1 MAKGKK
7 TPVLVD
13 SGEINDLKDA
23 IGSLPMQFESLSKSN
38 EKLVEKVILLT
49 KGVFDLSKAVTKG
62 TNAKPA
68 KPTAKGGG
76 KTSNGQPDTKQI
88 ENAYKKN
95 IDNMFRGLTGQFGRN
110 IDKMFGGKVQQ
121 SLDSFASKLEDS
133 GTKGKFSGKGYY
145 IDGQKQEFK
154 GKIPKGSKFIK
165 DEAAFNQ
172 MKGGAN
178 PFGMG
183 KKGAGSILSKAGG
196 SLMRGASGL
205 LRAAGPIGAAFSI
218 GMQVVDFFDSGKAAQ
233 MSSDIATFFGG
244 AGAGKDTTK
253 ALFQNSKAYRDIVA
267 DYNIVEPVRQE
278 YAQRRDMMDFQK
290 QAEMDNL
297 GLAQDRVKDE
307 YNRRFDNEA
316 DWLNFAH
323 SQAMANIDAEHE
335 RRKTLF
341 MTGMQAAGKYIGVSE
356 RALNAIGSSTEAV
369 MNAISSVGKNL
380 GASVKDMVRMST
392 AAAGVS
398 KLLGASAEDV
408 LSMGNMFR
416 LLNKSSLEVGTNLTT
431 GIKAFADKNGVMAS
445 VIMKDM
451 TDSSAEI
458 YKFSSGT
465 AENFAKQAI
474 ALNKMG
480 TSMNAMMKASDSMV
494 LNYKD
499 SIKAEMGLSAMLG
512 KNVDLSETRA
522 KLMSGDQAGAAESLR
537 GALGG
542 MDVGAMNAFQK
553 QQLSQA
559 TGMDIE
565 QLMSLQQGGEGKV
578 KGTLEEKNAKK
589 TGADIAKGALDQDI
603 AHEAKKIA
611 MEQAMR
617 AKMLAFEQEKRKG
630 MLFIEQSQRL
640 ENLAIEQKWRL
651 KYAALDTEEKIDM
664 AVAEMQKESASKL
677 INNVFQ
683 DSAQTFKDNLTKQGM
698 TPDSAQFKEAM
709 AGFTAN
715 QDQIKQYTMGLVQNG
730 ILTSENAGMAM
741 ADIAQQI
748 GKGQTV
754 TVDYVNSQLKEQNA
768 FWNAE
773 KASQEEKAKIQAQ
786 MEALAKEREEKEA
799 GWLEDM
805 GDSLLDVVT
814 FGFSTV
820 DEDNDAITEQFDKR
834 QAELESA
841 MAAIDKK
848 YAGQQAMTNEAYP
861 IEKTFTPLQ
870 QGIDNLAP
878 QLKPTLD
885 STYMASNDMLKND
898 NTRGIIFK
906 KQYDYQAKVTNE
918 GVKATYAVI
927 AAVEQLAAAQGKP
940 VAVSANDIST
950 TIGRLEFKKY
960 AVPS

>member
-1 MAKGKK
+1 MARRRPGGTFSQSAQDKELQELKLAVGSLN
-7 TPVLVD
+7 TSTQNLQMFVD
-13 SGEINDLKDA
+13 DLSNVIKNDLIKS
-23 IGSLPMQFESLSKSN
+23 ISGLTNETKTNTNTSKKKRS
-38 EKLVEKVILLT
+38 
-49 KGVFDLSKAVTKG
+49 
-62 TNAKPA
+62 
-68 KPTAKGGG
+68 GGG
-76 KTSNGQPDTKQI
+76 SKKEQFSYKNQLNKMFDGMGGDISRNIKKIFGDKSIDNAIKNFANKLNAVAPQKKLSDKQI
-88 ENAYKKN
+88 AA
-95 IDNMFRGLTGQFGRN
+95 G
-110 IDKMFGGKVQQ
+110 FGGKNAKAN
-121 SLDSFASKLEDS
+121 LL
-133 GTKGKFSGKGYY
+133 SGKG
-145 IDGQKQEFK
+145 
-154 GKIPKGSKFIK
+154 P
-165 DEAAFNQ
+165 
-172 MKGGAN
+172 GGDS

-183 KKGAGSILSKAGG
+183 KKGALNILGKAGG
-196 SLMRGASGL
+196 TLMRGAAGL
-205 LRAAGPIGAAFSI
+205 MRAAGPIGAAFSI
-218 GMQVVDFFDSGKAAQ
+218 GMEVVDFFDSGKAAQ
-233 MSSDIATFFGG
+233 MASDVATFFGG
-244 AGAGKDTTK
+244 AGAGKETTK
-253 ALFQNSKAYRDIVA
+253 ALFQNSKAYREIVA

-290 QAEMDNL
+290 SAEMDVL

-323 SQAMANIDAEHE
+323 SQAIANIDAEHE

-341 MTGMQAAGKYIGVSE
+341 MAGMKSAEKYIGIGE

-369 MNAISSVGKNL
+369 LSAITSVGKNL
-380 GASVKDMVRMST
+380 GSSVKDMVSMSA

-398 KLLGASAEDV
+398 KLLGTSAEDV
-408 LSMGNMFR
+408 LSMGNVFR
-416 LLNKSSLEVGTNLTT
+416 LLNKTSLKIGTNLTT
-431 GIKAFADKNGVMAS
+431 GIKAYADKNGVMAS

-480 TSMNAMMKASDSMV
+480 TSMNAMMKASDTMV

-512 KNVDLSETRA
+512 RNVDLSETRA
-522 KLMSGDQAGAAESLR
+522 KLMAGDQAGAAESLK

-578 KGTLEEKNAKK
+578 KGSLEEKNAKK
-589 TGADIAKGALDQDI
+589 TGADIANGALQQDI
-603 AHEAKKIA
+603 ANEAKKVA

-664 AVAEMQKESASKL
+664 AVAEMQKESASKW

-683 DSAQTFKDNLTKQGM
+683 DSAQTFKDNLTAQGI
-698 TPDSAQFKEAM
+698 TPDSAKFKEAM
-709 AGFTAN
+709 AGFTAKE
-715 QDQIKQYTMGLVQNG
+715 DQIKQYTMGLVQNG
-730 ILTSENAGMAM
+730 ILTSENAGTAM
-741 ADIAQQI
+741 ADIAQKI
-748 GKGQTV
+748 GTGQDV
-754 TVDYVNSQLKEQNA
+754 TVGYVQEQLKQQNA

-773 KASQEEKAKIQAQ
+773 KASQDEKAKIQAQ
-786 MEALAKEREEKEA
+786 MDALAKERKEKEA
-799 GWLEDM
+799 GWLEDV

-814 FGFSTV
+814 LGFSTV

-834 QAELESA
+834 QSELEAA
-841 MAAIDKK
+841 MASIDKK
-848 YAGQQAMTNEAYP
+848 YAAQQAATNEAFP
-861 IEKTFTPLQ
+861 IEQTFTPLQ
-870 QGIDNLAP
+870 KGIDNLAP
-878 QLKPTLD
+878 QLKPVMD
-885 STYMASNDMLKND
+885 NTYVASNQMLKND
-898 NTRGIIFK
+898 DARGQIFK
-906 KQYDYQAKVTNE
+906 KQYDYQAAISNE
-918 GVKATYAVI
+918 NVKATYAVI
-927 AAVEQLAAAQGKP
+927 AAVEQLATAQGKP
-940 VAVSANDIST
+940 IAVSANDIST
-950 TIGRLEFKKY
+950 TIGRLEFKRY

>member
-1 MAKGKK
+1 MANRKK
-7 TPVLVD
+7 TPVLID

-23 IGSLPMQFESLSKSN
+23 VGSLPMQFESLSKSN

-49 KGVFDLSKAVTKG
+49 KGVTDLTKSVSKGLNV
-62 TNAKPA
+62 KPG

-76 KTSNGQPDTKQI
+76 KSSNGQPDPKQI
-88 ENAYKKN
+88 ENTYKKN
-95 IDNMFRGLTGQFGRN
+95 IDNMFRGITGQFGRN
-110 IDKMFGGKVQQ
+110 IDKMFGGKIQNK
-121 SLDSFASKLEDS
+121 LDSFAKKIEDS
-133 GTKGKFSGKGYY
+133 VPKGKFEGKGYY

-165 DEAAFNQ
+165 DKESFNQ
-172 MKGGAN
+172 MGANN
-178 PFGMG
+178 PFGAG
-183 KKGAGSILSKAGG
+183 KKGAGGILSKAGG
-196 SLMRGASGL
+196 SLMRGAAGL
-205 LRAAGPIGAAFSI
+205 MRAAGPIGAAFSI

-369 MNAISSVGKNL
+369 MNSIASVGKNL

-458 YKFSSGT
+458 YKFSDGT

-499 SIKAEMGLSAMLG
+499 SIKAEMSLSAMLG

-565 QLMSLQQGGEGKV
+565 QLMSLQQGGEGDV
-578 KGTLEEKNAKK
+578 KGKLEAENAKK
-589 TGADIAKGALDQDI
+589 TGAMIAEGALKQDV
-603 AHEAKKIA
+603 ANEAKKIA
-611 MEQAMR
+611 MEQAQR
-617 AKMLAFEQEKRKG
+617 AKMLAFEQDKRKG

-698 TPDSAQFKEAM
+698 TPDSAKFKEAM

-773 KASQEEKAKIQAQ
+773 KASQDEKVKIQAE
-786 MEALAKEREEKEA
+786 MAALAKEREEKEA
-799 GWLEDM
+799 GFWEDV
-805 GDSLLDVVT
+805 GDSLLDGIT
-814 FGFSTV
+814 FGWSTM
-820 DEDNDAITEQFDKR
+820 DEENDKITEDFDKR
-834 QAELESA
+834 QAALESKMA
-841 MAAIDKK
+841 MIDKQ
-848 YAGQQAMTNEAYP
+848 YAGQQSMTNEAYP

-878 QLKPTLD
+878 QLKPALD
-885 STYMASNDMLKND
+885 TTSLASNQMLKND
-898 NTRGIIFK
+898 DTRGMIFK
-906 KQYDYQAKVTNE
+906 KQYDYQAKVSNE

-960 AVPS
+960 AVV

>member
-1 MAKGKK
+1 MANRKK
-7 TPVLVD
+7 TPVLID

-23 IGSLPMQFESLSKSN
+23 VGSLPMQFESLSKSN

-49 KGVFDLSKAVTKG
+49 KGVTDLTKSVSKGLNV
-62 TNAKPA
+62 KPG
-68 KPTAKGGG
+68 KPTAKGG
-76 KTSNGQPDTKQI
+76 KSSNGQPDPKQI
-88 ENAYKKN
+88 ENTYKKN
-95 IDNMFRGLTGQFGRN
+95 IDNMFRGITGQFGRN
-110 IDKMFGGKVQQ
+110 IDKMFGGKIQNK
-121 SLDSFASKLEDS
+121 LDSFAKKIEDS
-133 GTKGKFSGKGYY
+133 VPKGKFEGKGYY

-165 DEAAFNQ
+165 DKESFNQ
-172 MKGGAN
+172 MGANN
-178 PFGMG
+178 PFGAG
-183 KKGAGSILSKAGG
+183 KKGAGGILSKAGG
-196 SLMRGASGL
+196 SLMRGAAGL
-205 LRAAGPIGAAFSI
+205 MRAAGPIGAAFSI

-369 MNAISSVGKNL
+369 MNSIASVGKNL

-458 YKFSSGT
+458 YKFSDGT

-499 SIKAEMGLSAMLG
+499 SIKAEMSLSAMLG

-565 QLMSLQQGGEGKV
+565 QLMSLQQGGEGDV
-578 KGTLEEKNAKK
+578 KGKLEAENAKK
-589 TGADIAKGALDQDI
+589 TGAMIAEGALKQDV
-603 AHEAKKIA
+603 ANEAKKIA
-611 MEQAMR
+611 MEQAQR
-617 AKMLAFEQEKRKG
+617 AKMLAFEQDKRKG

-698 TPDSAQFKEAM
+698 TPDSAKFKEAM

-773 KASQEEKAKIQAQ
+773 KASQDEKVKIQAE
-786 MEALAKEREEKEA
+786 MAALAKEREEKEA
-799 GWLEDM
+799 GFWEDV
-805 GDSLLDVVT
+805 GDSLLDGIT
-814 FGFSTV
+814 FGWSTM
-820 DEDNDAITEQFDKR
+820 DEENDKITEDFDKR
-834 QAELESA
+834 QAALESKMA
-841 MAAIDKK
+841 MIDKQ
-848 YAGQQAMTNEAYP
+848 YAGQQSMTNEAYP

-878 QLKPTLD
+878 QLKPALD
-885 STYMASNDMLKND
+885 TTSLASNQMLKND
-898 NTRGIIFK
+898 DTRGMIFK
-906 KQYDYQAKVTNE
+906 KQYDYQAKVSNE

-960 AVPS
+960 AVV